1 MITKISISAALVS
14 FVTFASVGPAIAAF
28 DYYEG
33 TDINAKRGAPTAAKR
48 TDGRTTGGIR
58 TKAATYGFPNGI
70 EPALKSV
77 KGGEGEYY
85 QGLSR
90 R

>member
-1 MITKISISAALVS
+1 MITKISVSAALAS

-33 TDINAKRGAPTAAKR
+33 ADINAKRGAPTAVKR

-58 TKAATYGFPNGI
+58 TNAATYGFSNGI
-70 EPALKSV
+70 KTAPEVV